1 MARKLERCASDVSA
15 LESIKIITSV
25 DSEWVRAIVS
35 ARSCNIFVL
44 GEIPRIPALFIAR
57 CCCIYA
63 VRNPS
68 PFDEDWLTRYAVKI
82 WTLWLC
88 FPWKRWDAQRP
99 IPESSLRFVRWR
111 GARLL
116 RESCM
121 HPPGWCADF
130 EL

>member
-1 MARKLERCASDVSA
+1 MARKLERWVSDVSA
-15 LESIKIITSV
+15 FESIKNITSV
-25 DSEWVRAIVS
+25 DSEWVCVIVS

-82 WTLWLC
+82 WTL
-88 FPWKRWDAQRP
+88 
-99 IPESSLRFVRWR
+99 
-111 GARLL
+111 
-116 RESCM
+116 
-121 HPPGWCADF
+121 
-130 EL
+130 